1 MNTKNRQK
9 IRSATGRLV
18 DSETVKFSNE
28 DNTLKPDD
36 LVVIIHADD
45 YKRSFEKMMNRIS
58 EMDEKINDQSK
69 LLNENI
75 IEDKS
80 FLGRFRKRENKDKD

>member
-1 MNTKNRQK
+1 MNTKKQK

-36 LVVIIHADD
+36 VVVIIHADD

-75 IEDKS
+75 VEEKS
-80 FLGRFRKRENKDKD
+80 FLGRFRKRETKDKD